1 MRNIV
6 ARMIALS
13 GLALSDAASAE
24 PTHAERAACQVDAF
38 KYCQHAIP
46 DRDQVRTCLRQNVR
60 RLNTTCRGVIQR
72 SRK

>member
-6 ARMIALS
+6 ARIIALS
-13 GLALSDAASAE
+13 GLAFCDAAGAE
-24 PTHAERAACQVDAF
+24 PTNAERAACQVDAF
-38 KYCQHAIP
+38 KFCRHAIP

-60 RLNTTCRGVIQR
+60 RLNTTCRGAIQR

>member
-1 MRNIV
+1 MRKIV
-6 ARMIALS
+6 VLT
-13 GLALSDAASAE
+13 LAFAGADMSRPANAE
-24 PTHAERAACQVDAF
+24 PTNAERAACQVDAF

-60 RLNTTCRGVIQR
+60 RLNSTCRGAIQR